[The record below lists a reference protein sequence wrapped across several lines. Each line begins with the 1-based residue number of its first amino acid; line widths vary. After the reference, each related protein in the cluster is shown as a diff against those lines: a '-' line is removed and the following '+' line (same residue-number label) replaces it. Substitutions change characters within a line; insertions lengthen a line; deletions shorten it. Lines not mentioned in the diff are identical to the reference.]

1 MMPAKRGQIELTF
14 NWMYILIAGVVILLF
29 FIGIVVKQK
38 ASSEQ
43 QLSSDVL
50 RIMESIFTG
59 AGVSEKT
66 KNSIDASSL
75 GEYIFYFQCQGGVG
89 EYGVAGTGN
98 RVQDAIAP
106 IFSPAE
112 LPGARLS
119 LWSLPYKLPY
129 KVIDFLFVTSENT
142 QYYLLGETEFATE
155 FLAETTPDTGVQFRI
170 NVQAI
175 TDPEAIDSGNNFQ
188 VRLVD
193 FTNTWVQDGL
203 PVPSRLQS
211 LDDTTVT
218 AVAFPSSSSVD
229 YYQKEGM
236 VWKRRTVNPIP
247 IVSLG
252 GQRDAAKY
260 AAVFSGNEEIYTC
273 NMHKAFRR
281 LQYVTEV
288 YADHK
293 LPELLAYYT
302 LLHPDLGASKP
313 DCPGN
318 LNKFNPNLEAALIS
332 QRNRVAACLLR
343 PSSCA
348 ELAESAA
355 IIKSLNEQLRLNCLT
370 LY

>member
-1 MMPAKRGQIELTF
+1 MIPKRGQIELTF
-14 NWMYILIAGVVILLF
+14 NWIYILIAGVVILLF

-75 GEYIFYFQCQGGVG
+75 GEYVFYFQCQEGVG

-106 IFSPAE
+106 LFSPAE

-142 QYYLLGETEFATE
+142 KYYLLGEAEFATE
-155 FLAETTPDTGVQFRI
+155 FLAETTPDAGVQFRL
-170 NVQAI
+170 NVQSI
-175 TDPEAIDSGNNFQ
+175 TDPELADPGQNFQ

-193 FTNTWVQDGL
+193 FTNILVQDGL

-211 LDDTTVT
+211 LDDTKVT
-218 AVAFPSSSSVD
+218 AVAFPSLNRVD

-236 VWKRRTVNPIP
+236 VWKKRTPNPLP

-252 GQRDAAKY
+252 GLRDAAKY
-260 AAVFSGNEEIYTC
+260 AAIFAGNEEIYTC
-273 NMHKAFRR
+273 NMQKAFRR

-288 YADHK
+288 YAEHK

-302 LLHPDLGASKP
+302 ILHPDVGAFKP

-318 LNKFNPNLEAALIS
+318 LKNYDLNIEAALTS
-332 QRNRVAACLLR
+332 HRNRVAACLLS

-348 ELAESAA
+348 ELPDSAA
-355 IIKSLNEQLRLNCLT
+355 AIKSLNEQLRLNCLT